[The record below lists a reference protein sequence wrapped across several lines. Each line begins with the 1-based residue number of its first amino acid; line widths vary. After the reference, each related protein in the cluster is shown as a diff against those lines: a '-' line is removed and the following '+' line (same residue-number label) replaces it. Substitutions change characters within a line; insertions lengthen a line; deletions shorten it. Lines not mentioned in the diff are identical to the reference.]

1 MFCIEDDWIAD
12 NVFRLRAS
20 QCLCIQRDTYFTIYK
35 VRHNVYTI
43 CDCDCDSKNVICN
56 LSVVKGSAHLH
67 TSTGTTSN
75 TLHMNNFHGLNLF
88 SSTHSLLFRHSFCR
102 LYVSTLHFS
111 TIFCLLWFF
120 FFFPLSLSLRVS
132 IRLVCLFSI

>member
-1 MFCIEDDWIAD
+1 MFTDCAHRSAYAYKETRTLPFTKCDTMCTLFVIVILKML
-12 NVFRLRAS
+12 NVM
-20 QCLCIQRDTYFTIYK
+20 
-35 VRHNVYTI
+35 
-43 CDCDCDSKNVICN
+43 
-56 LSVVKGSAHLH
+56 SVVKGTAHLH

-111 TIFCLLWFF
+111 TVICLLWFF
-120 FFFPLSLSLRVS
+120 FSFPLSLSLRVS

>member
-12 NVFRLRAS
+12 NVYRLRAS
-20 QCLCIQRDTYFTIYK
+20 QRLCIQRDTYFTIYK
-35 VRHNVYTI
+35 VRHNVYI
-43 CDCDCDSKNVICN
+43 ICDCDSKNVKCN
-56 LSVVKGSAHLH
+56 LSVVKGTAHLH

-111 TIFCLLWFF
+111 TVICLLWFF
-120 FFFPLSLSLRVS
+120 FSFPLSLSLRVS